1 MIADEIRE
9 LATEQGAVI
18 LAHNYERPEV
28 QDVADFLGDSL
39 ELAIRAKETTAD
51 VIVFCGVD
59 FMAETAK
66 ILNPDRKVLLP
77 AREATCPLAAA
88 LTADMVR
95 EAKARHPDAAVVLY
109 VNSTAACKAE
119 ADITCTSANAVDVV
133 ESLPEEEVLFGPD
146 ANLAHFVQRH
156 LPEKRIVP
164 LPSEGHCP
172 VHLTFDIADVEAG
185 HARGDAVVCH
195 PECSPEVQAAADLV
209 ASTGGMVREAPRC
222 GAWTVLTEEAM
233 AYRLS
238 RLYPDAAFHIVEG
251 AACEDMK
258 KTGCDDILHAL
269 RTGEYDVQVDA
280 AVAARARRAIE
291 RMIALPGRSR

>member
-1 MIADEIRE
+1 MIADEIRR
-9 LATEQGAVI
+9 LAAEQGAVI

-66 ILNPDRKVLLP
+66 ILNPGKKVLLP
-77 AREATCPLAAA
+77 VRDATCPLAAA
-88 LTADMVR
+88 LTPEMVL
-95 EAKARHPDAAVVLY
+95 EAKAAHPDAAVVLY

-133 ESLPEEEVLFGPD
+133 RSLSEEEVLFGPD
-146 ANLAHFVQRH
+146 ANLAHFVQQN
-156 LPEKRIVP
+156 LPEKRIIP
-164 LPSEGHCP
+164 LPPEGHCP
-172 VHLTFDIADVEAG
+172 VHVKFGLADVEAG

-195 PECSPEVQAAADLV
+195 PECSPAVQAAADLV
-209 ASTGGMVREAPRC
+209 ASTGGMVRGAPRH
-222 GAWTVLTEEAM
+222 GSWTVLTEEAM

-238 RLYPDAAFHIVEG
+238 RLYPDGVFHTVEG
-251 AACEDMK
+251 AECEDMK
-258 KTGCDDILHAL
+258 YTQCDDILHAL
-269 RTGEYDVQVDA
+269 RTGESEVQVEA
-280 AVAARARRAIE
+280 AVAAPARRAIE
-291 RMIALPGRSR
+291 RMIALSR